1 MEDRI
6 VRIIC
11 RLVLPFIQIYG
22 IYIIVYGHLSPGG
35 GFAGGAIIG
44 SSMVLFALSFNIG
57 AGSKKIPEKAS
68 SFMESGGALF
78 FALAGIVSIII
89 GGNYLANQEAGF
101 GLGSFGTLLSGGLI
115 PLLSVAIGIKI
126 TSTIV
131 TLFYDLIGGEKA

>member
-22 IYIIVYGHLSPGG
+22 IYIIIYGHLSPGG

-44 SSMVLFALSFNIG
+44 ASMVLFALSFNIG
-57 AGSKKIPEKAS
+57 AGSKKIPEKVS
-68 SFMESGGALF
+68 SFMESGGALL
-78 FALAGIVSIII
+78 FALVGVLSIIM
-89 GGNYLANQEAGF
+89 GGNYLANHQAGF
-101 GLGSFGTLLSGGLI
+101 GLGSFGALLSGGII